1 MGKEA
6 VAAEKTAWEDVMA
19 RATFLSELSSA
30 KTDPTLTKDAA
41 NKLTTSISK
50 YRPLLKE
57 RLEFEFSK
65 K

>member
-1 MGKEA
+1 MAKDPI
-6 VAAEKTAWEDVMA
+6 AAEKTAWEDLLT

-30 KTDPTLTKDAA
+30 KTDPTLTKDAS
-41 NKLTTSISK
+41 NKLLTSIAA

-57 RLEFEFSK
+57 RLEVEFK